1 MFRLGILF
9 KSVLDSRSEAKESQF
24 MTSKSVSVLVNIHQK
39 YSESEKVEL
48 NLLRID
54 YLRSEWSDLG
64 RAVCLGIDGL
74 QIWVSKADA
83 NSLTILHEDS
93 LGAGHSCVLEIDI
106 GSLRLGHVKVSGGC
120 NVVLDSC
127 VELFWRAARGGHNRW
142 VSARSWNWSSFN
154 HL

>member
-54 YLRSEWSDLG
+54 YLRSE
-64 RAVCLGIDGL
+64 
-74 QIWVSKADA
+74 
-83 NSLTILHEDS
+83 
-93 LGAGHSCVLEIDI
+93 
-106 GSLRLGHVKVSGGC
+106 
-120 NVVLDSC
+120 
-127 VELFWRAARGGHNRW
+127 
-142 VSARSWNWSSFN
+142 
-154 HL
+154 